1 VTPLIDHIIMSYVN
15 QATNFTT
22 EFMFDGHRCTTAI
35 AELRHG
41 KQEKIISQLEVVTEL
56 LR

>member
-1 VTPLIDHIIMSYVN
+1 MPLIGHIVMSYVH
-15 QATNFTT
+15 QTTNFAT
-22 EFMFDGHRCTTAI
+22 ECMFDGHGRTTAI

-41 KQEKIISQLEVVTEL
+41 KQEKIISQPEVVTEL